1 MAKSGIAAGT
11 PTTAL
16 WWDIGGVILTN
27 AWDRRARR
35 AAAQVF
41 HLEPTSFEARHAAV
55 VQEFE
60 CGRLTL
66 DAYVACVAF
75 DEPRS
80 FTREEFIRF
89 MYAQSTAYAGAL
101 SLLRRVA
108 ASRRHRM
115 VMCNNESREL
125 NRYRIERFQ
134 LAPCFDVVCS
144 SCFLGLRK
152 PDERFYR
159 LVLDLLQVDPA
170 QCLLIDDRLPNLES
184 AAGLGIRILH
194 CRDVEQ
200 LTKELAARRIF
211 SPRTA

>member
-1 MAKSGIAAGT
+1 MTA
-11 PTTAL
+11 PTTVL
-16 WWDIGGVILTN
+16 CWDIGGVILTN

-35 AAAQVF
+35 AASQVF
-41 HLEPTSFEARHAAV
+41 RLDHAAFEARHAAV

-80 FTREEFIRF
+80 FSREEFIRH
-89 MYAQSTAYAGAL
+89 MYAQSTAYPGAL
-101 SLLRRVA
+101 SLLRRLA
-108 ASRRHRM
+108 ASREHRM

-125 NRYRIERFQ
+125 NRYRIERFE
-134 LAPCFDVVCS
+134 LASCFDVFCS

-159 LVLDLLQVDPA
+159 VVLDLLQADPA
-170 QCLLIDDRLPNLES
+170 ECLFIDDRLPNLE
-184 AAGLGIRILH
+184 AAARLGIRIVH
-194 CRDVEQ
+194 HRDVDQ
-200 LTKELAARRIF
+200 LTKELVERRIL
-211 SPRTA
+211 SSRTP